1 MTQLE
6 SFMYIWMRP
15 CRMVFDKVAWEIL
28 FLIAYLFEIL
38 RQGKNTGAGM
48 LSELGSYVT
57 NIIHRNYV
65 VQASNN
71 LLSTDLH
78 YTDFGVCL
86 GISSKFEVIT
96 NIPYGFRFFTKI
108 SSNFGENH
116 KFSYEFVEIPEISLK
131 LGDEL

>member
-1 MTQLE
+1 MD
-6 SFMYIWMRP
+6 IWVRP

-71 LLSTDLH
+71 LSSTDLH
-78 YTDFGVCL
+78 YTNFGVCL
-86 GISSKFEVIT
+86 RISSKFEVIT
-96 NIPYGFRFFTKI
+96 NIPYGFRIFTKI
-108 SSNFGENH
+108 SSNFVENH